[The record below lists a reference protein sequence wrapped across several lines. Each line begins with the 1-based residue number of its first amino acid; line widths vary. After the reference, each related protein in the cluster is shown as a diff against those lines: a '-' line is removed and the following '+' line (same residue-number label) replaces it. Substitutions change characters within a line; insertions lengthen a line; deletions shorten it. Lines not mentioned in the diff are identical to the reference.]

1 MAINMGKYSKE
12 LNFITS
18 VMTDAYN
25 KYCNININKIDKAAF
40 DIVTELDYNIE
51 REISAAICDAF
62 PGDLI
67 LGEEHSSSTEVCGR
81 TWTIDPIDGTNNMA
95 NDLPLFGVQCSLF
108 DNGQPVVA
116 AIYLPFADEM
126 FSASLGDGAYLNG
139 KKIFAKKVDLMHS
152 VVSFGDFSHKRQ
164 EDLEQEYK
172 VMGHLADKV
181 ARIRMFGAASIDYAY
196 VAAGRTHGVVI
207 YTKNKWDIAPGILL
221 CHEAGAKTYS
231 LHTKDGEYNFDSPS
245 VITTVTEELFTCI
258 KQAVL

>member
-1 MAINMGKYSKE
+1 MNNYSNE
-12 LNFITS
+12 LSFITGAI
-18 VMTDAYN
+18 VDAYN
-25 KYCNININKIDKAAF
+25 KYCDINIKQIDKADF

-51 REISAAICDAF
+51 KEISAKILETF

-67 LGEEHSSSTEVCGR
+67 LGEEHSSNTEVCGR

-95 NDLPLFGVQCSLF
+95 NNLPLFGVQCSLL
-108 DNGQPVVA
+108 DDGLPVVA
-116 AIYLPFADEM
+116 AIYLPFAGEM
-126 FSASLGDGAYLNG
+126 FSASLGGGAYLNG
-139 KKIFAKKVDLMHS
+139 EKITAKKVDLKHT

-172 VMGHLADKV
+172 VMGYLADKV

-196 VAAGRTHGVVI
+196 VAAGRTHGVII

-221 CHEAGAKTYS
+221 CREAGARTYS

-245 VITTVTEELFTCI
+245 VITTATRELFDCI
-258 KQAVL
+258 KQAIL